1 MASSDN
7 NLLFWIGW
15 ISLATL
21 IFVAGVIAQ
30 RRYAHRLKQ
39 APQLM
44 QAWAQANGYEIQ
56 TARKKSKS
64 ATTVGYTGPFNDRW
78 YKSPVFRVVVTQA
91 GVEGHRVAWIRVG
104 DDFKVVWDDEWRN
117 SPPPLES

>member
-1 MASSDN
+1 MPS
-7 NLLFWIGW
+7 NLLFWLIW
-15 ISLATL
+15 IPIVSAIFLAGL
-21 IFVAGVIAQ
+21 IAQ
-30 RRYAHRLKQ
+30 RRYAHRLKR

-44 QAWAQANGYEIQ
+44 QAWAQANGYVIH

-104 DDFKVVWDDEWRN
+104 DEFKVVWDDEWRLQVK
-117 SPPPLES
+117 PIEQG